1 MGKKRKALLDLRRFG
16 KVRRKWETKF
26 ANFLEANLETIRE
39 KVESVTEK
47 IEEVLV
53 PSETVTP
60 DPVVEEKPKP
70 TKRKRTTTKTK
81 RLRQV
86 IADSIRPTCNMNEKR
101 SATPCRQHRASTVS
115 LRALGT
121 QGFLL

>member
-70 TKRKRTTTKTK
+70 TKRKRTTTKK
-81 RLRQV
+81 IQ
-86 IADSIRPTCNMNEKR
+86 RPKT
-101 SATPCRQHRASTVS
+101 ST
-115 LRALGT
+115 
-121 QGFLL
+121 